1 MYSESP
7 LTLKR
12 VDHVFSEDPGE
23 NTTFDT
29 TSSYHTRVIAFC
41 ILINLIILQ
50 HVMVNLG
57 EHQYLNL
64 TSLLMSLVLL
74 ISNNRFFSGSTE
86 ADFLLVASLI
96 TIETKL
102 LL

>member
-12 VDHVFSEDPGE
+12 VHHEDPGE

-29 TSSYHTRVIAFC
+29 TSYSRVIAFC

-57 EHQYLNL
+57 EHQYFESYFTLDV
-64 TSLLMSLVLL
+64 TS
-74 ISNNRFFSGSTE
+74 
-86 ADFLLVASLI
+86 
-96 TIETKL
+96 TIDI
-102 LL
+102 

>member
-12 VDHVFSEDPGE
+12 VYHEDPGE

-29 TSSYHTRVIAFC
+29 TSSLLHYSYCLVQ
-41 ILINLIILQ
+41 LINLITL
-50 HVMVNLG
+50 HHEMVNLG

-74 ISNNRFFSGSTE
+74 ISNNCFFSESTE
-86 ADFLLVASLI
+86 TDVLLVASPI

-102 LL
+102 LP